1 MYALNGGKSIWGEM
15 LFFRNFAKPSLFNIY
30 ADDEKEI
37 SLSPNEKS
45 KMKKTILTLTNVLK
59 EKKKKIQML
68 KRLEEPI
75 IFSCPD
81 CQWTPWNHKNKS
93 DMCSTKI

>member
-1 MYALNGGKSIWGEM
+1 M
-15 LFFRNFAKPSLFNIY
+15 KPKKTKNHHHNCFINIY

-81 CQWTPWNHKNKS
+81 CQWTPWNHKNK
-93 DMCSTKI
+93 